1 MAAKEKS
8 LDAASADWT
17 CEGVNMTEEEKK
29 IFLEWELFLRD
40 FSQYV
45 QLAKENGIKYEVR
58 TDEQSGH
65 HRPHLH
71 VSTSSASMSVA
82 IDNGE
87 ILACSGK
94 ISPAQKKMAKE
105 WMAKNK
111 ALVIEKWNTFSN
123 GLKIPVSLP
132 GLCVNA

>member
-1 MAAKEKS
+1 METKKES
-8 LDAASADWT
+8 PDAASTDRA

-40 FSQYV
+40 FSQFV
-45 QLAKENGIKYEVR
+45 QLAKINGIKYEVR

-111 ALVIEKWNTFSN
+111 DLVIEKWNTFSN
-123 GLKIPVSLP
+123 GLKIPDS
-132 GLCVNA
+132 

>member
-1 MAAKEKS
+1 
-8 LDAASADWT
+8 
-17 CEGVNMTEEEKK
+17 MTEEEKR
-29 IFLEWELFLRD
+29 IFLEWEWFLKD
-40 FSQYV
+40 ISQFV
-45 QLAKENGIKYEVR
+45 QLAKINGIKYEVR

-94 ISPAQKKMAKE
+94 ISPAQKKMARE
-105 WMAKNK
+105 WMMKNK
-111 ALVIEKWNTFSN
+111 DLVIEKWNAFSN
-123 GLKIPVSLP
+123 GLKIPVS
-132 GLCVNA
+132 

>member
-1 MAAKEKS
+1 MATKEKS
-8 LDAASADWT
+8 PDAASADWT

-40 FSQYV
+40 ISQFV
-45 QLAKENGIKYEVR
+45 QLAKTNGIKYEVR

-82 IDNGE
+82 IDNGD

-94 ISPAQKKMAKE
+94 ISPAQKKMARE

-111 ALVIEKWNTFSN
+111 DLVIEKCNTFSN
-123 GLKIPVSLP
+123 GLKIPVS
-132 GLCVNA
+132 

>member
-8 LDAASADWT
+8 PDATSADGT

-29 IFLEWELFLRD
+29 IFLEWEMFLRD
-40 FSQYV
+40 ISQFV
-45 QLAKENGIKYEVR
+45 QLAKINGIKYEVR

-111 ALVIEKWNTFSN
+111 DLVIEKWNTFSN
-123 GLKIPVSLP
+123 GLKIAVS
-132 GLCVNA
+132 

>member
-1 MAAKEKS
+1 VDAKEKS
-8 LDAASADWT
+8 PDAASADRA

-40 FSQYV
+40 ISQFV
-45 QLAKENGIKYEVR
+45 QLAKINGIKYEVR

-82 IDNGE
+82 IDNGD

-94 ISPAQKKMAKE
+94 ISPAQKKMARE
-105 WMAKNK
+105 WMEKNK
-111 ALVIEKWNTFSN
+111 DLVIEKWNTFSN
-123 GLKIPVSLP
+123 GLKIAVS
-132 GLCVNA
+132 